1 MKEGFDRITASSRS
15 AFPQAVIKGV
25 TVQPMVSLKN
35 STELILGAKR
45 DVTFGSVIMLGAGG
59 ITAEL
64 LRDRV
69 LGLPPLNER
78 LARRMLESLASY
90 PLLLGYRGRPGVDI
104 DRLIEI
110 LIRFSYLI
118 ADYPEIK
125 EFDIN
130 PLVVSPDGMIAV
142 DARVII
148 DEGMPGRTQDPYYH
162 LAIRPYPEEY
172 ERPITLADGTSAVM
186 RAIKPEDEPLWIDLL
201 NSFSSQTIRFRFFH
215 PIREITHEMATRYCY
230 IDYDREI
237 GVVVEVEE
245 KGEKRLIGVGRL
257 ILFMDKKSGEF
268 AVAVTDAWQQKGA
281 GSQMID
287 FCIEISRRRGVQ
299 RISTVMLPDNTI
311 IIKMFER
318 RGFVLTRDGDLVK
331 GELVF

>member
-1 MKEGFDRITASSRS
+1 
-15 AFPQAVIKGV
+15 
-25 TVQPMVSLKN
+25 
-35 STELILGAKR
+35 
-45 DVTFGSVIMLGAGG
+45 MLGMGG

-90 PLLLGYRGRPGVDI
+90 PLLVGYRGRPGIDI

-110 LIRFSYLI
+110 LIRYSYLI

-130 PLVVSPDGMIAV
+130 PLVVSPDGMAAL
-142 DARVII
+142 DARIII
-148 DEGMPGRTQDPYYH
+148 DEGMAGEPQDPYYH

-172 ERPITLADGTSAVM
+172 ERPITLSDGTSAVM
-186 RAIKPEDEPLWIDLL
+186 RPIKPEDEPLWIDLL
-201 NSFSSQTIRFRFFH
+201 NSFSKETIRFRFFH

-237 GVVVEVEE
+237 GVVVEVED

-287 FCIEISRRRGVQ
+287 FCIEMSRQRGVS
-299 RISTVMLPDNTI
+299 RISTVMLPDNTV